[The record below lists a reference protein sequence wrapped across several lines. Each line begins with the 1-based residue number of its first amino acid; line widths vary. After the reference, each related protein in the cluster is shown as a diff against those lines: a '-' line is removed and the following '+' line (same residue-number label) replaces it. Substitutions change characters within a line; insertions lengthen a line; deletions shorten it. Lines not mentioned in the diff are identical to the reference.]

1 MWNAAIPPESVDVD
15 LDDDEE
21 AVLRVKNVLVFD
33 GFTIPNSLNSFHPM
47 GHVNSI
53 INSLKIK
60 WSGTTNTRSWTDCA
74 DGFRGNYFEDAA
86 TIEVTATTPPT
97 PARTCP
103 PSPARNGFRF
113 VSDPAAT
120 TVSHFAQIGRERNGV
135 FFT

>member
-1 MWNAAIPPESVDVD
+1 MWNAAIPPESVDID

-74 DGFRGNYFEDAA
+74 DGFRGDYFEDSA
-86 TIEVTATTPPT
+86 TIEVTATTPPA
-97 PARTCP
+97 PARSCP